1 MKLQFQK
8 LKSIFKYFLKKK
20 KKLHRHKSSTRAQNT
35 PRLSHKK
42 DVIKFIRDMAFY
54 LRQLLKDFHLKMDK
68 KAVPL
73 GEQTGLEFTASI
85 KERLKAV
92 ITLKETGGTSEE
104 KK

>member
-1 MKLQFQK
+1 
-8 LKSIFKYFLKKK
+8 
-20 KKLHRHKSSTRAQNT
+20 
-35 PRLSHKK
+35 
-42 DVIKFIRDMAFY
+42 MAFY